1 MTTLSLRGEQP
12 GSAEADGSTRMQTI
26 QPETAEPPK
35 NTYTCT
41 AESLH
46 AAKRKEKNMNGREI
60 KQQHYKKRGGRDT
73 VHKQKSS
80 IKSLH
85 SKGIS
90 QEGGQNITGLTHPI

>member
-1 MTTLSLRGEQP
+1 
-12 GSAEADGSTRMQTI
+12 MQTI

>member
-1 MTTLSLRGEQP
+1 MTTLSLQKNQP
-12 GSAEADGSTRMQTI
+12 GSAEADGAQESKVV

-60 KQQHYKKRGGRDT
+60 KQQHYKNRGGRDT
-73 VHKQKSS
+73 VHKQTEK
-80 IKSLH
+80 LH
-85 SKGIS
+85 KKPS
-90 QEGGQNITGLTHPI
+90 